1 MVDYQ
6 CYIVL
11 LPDYSFCAY
20 QQGRLEKESYDKN
33 YTIESVSNGHC
44 PVAEGEE
51 AVCSDLS
58 GLGNCYD
65 SGYVCTID
73 AEGLCHCDHN

>member
-1 MVDYQ
+1 MLMLM
-6 CYIVL
+6 IMFIS
-11 LPDYSFCAY
+11 DYSFCAY
-20 QQGRLEKESYDKN
+20 QQGRAESIGYNETDA
-33 YTIESVSNGHC
+33 VSNGRC

-65 SGYVCTID
+65 GSYLCTID
-73 AEGLCHCDHN
+73 SEGLCHCDSV